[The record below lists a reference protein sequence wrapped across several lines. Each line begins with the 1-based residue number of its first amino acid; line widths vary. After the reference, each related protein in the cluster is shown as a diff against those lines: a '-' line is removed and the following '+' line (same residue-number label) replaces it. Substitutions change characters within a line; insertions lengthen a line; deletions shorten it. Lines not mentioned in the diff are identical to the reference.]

1 MAESPSSPGRLI
13 VVGAN
18 HRSSSLALRD
28 SLFVEDAEAPVVLAR
43 LRAGG
48 VDEALVLSTCDRV
61 EVQAIHAD
69 REAALAV
76 VTAVLAERVGLPPA
90 DLGPQLYVH
99 WDQDAVRHVFTV
111 TASLDSQVIGE
122 PQVLGQVKAS
132 HRIARE
138 AGMTGSALEALLQ
151 AAYGAAKR
159 VRSET
164 AIGERPV
171 SIAAAAVQL
180 ARDLHGDLGR
190 CAGLL
195 IGAGE
200 MGELVA
206 GELQAGG
213 LRELTVIHPTE
224 ARAQATARSLDCHF
238 APFGDMAR
246 LLATADVVLAA
257 LGRRQYVLSADM
269 VTGALRQRRHRPVLV
284 VDAGIPG
291 DVEPAVNRIDEAF
304 LYDINDLEQVAM
316 AGRANREA
324 EAQAAWRI
332 VDAEVAAFLHGRA
345 ERAAAPALTRLRAH
359 FETIRAGV
367 LDDAGS
373 DAERATRLLV
383 NRLLHGPSRAMRALA
398 AGRTPHA
405 PARPG
410 GPVGVD
416 LDNAERTLN
425 HLFGLDVPD
434 DGADAPDAEAA
445 PSPDDVEKAQER

>member
-1 MAESPSSPGRLI
+1 MAEPSSLAGRPLI
-13 VVGAN
+13 VGAN

-28 SLFVEDAEAPVVLAR
+28 ALFVEDAEAPAFLAR
-43 LRAGG
+43 LRARGIN
-48 VDEALVLSTCDRV
+48 EALVLSTCDRV

-69 REAALAV
+69 REVAERAVTAALA
-76 VTAVLAERVGLPPA
+76 ERTGMTPA
-90 DLGPQLYVH
+90 DLLPQLYVH
-99 WDQDAVRHVFTV
+99 WDREAVRHVFTV

-122 PQVLGQVKAS
+122 PQVLGQVKAA
-132 HRIARE
+132 HRIAHE
-138 AGMTGSALEALLQ
+138 AGMTGSTLEPLLQ
-151 AAYGAAKR
+151 AAYGVAKR

-206 GELQAGG
+206 GELRRGG

-224 ARAQATARSLDCHF
+224 ARAQAAARALDCHF
-238 APFGDMAR
+238 APYANMAR
-246 LLATADVVLAA
+246 LLEGADVVLAG
-257 LGRRQYVLSADM
+257 LGRRQYVLTADM
-269 VTGALRQRRHRPVLV
+269 VTAAQRQRRHRPVFV

-304 LYDINDLEQVAM
+304 LYDLGDLERVAM
-316 AGRANREA
+316 EGRANRES
-324 EAQAAWRI
+324 EARTAWRI
-332 VDAEVAAFLHGRA
+332 IDAEVAAFLHGRA

-359 FETIRAGV
+359 FEMLRAGV
-367 LDDAGS
+367 LADAGG

-398 AGRTPHA
+398 AGKTPHA
-405 PARPG
+405 PAQPG
-410 GPVGVD
+410 GPAAFD
-416 LDNAERTLN
+416 LDEAERTLN
-425 HLFGLDVPD
+425 HLFGLDSPD
-434 DGADAPDAEAA
+434 DGGDAPDDALPPA
-445 PSPDDVEKAQER
+445 SDDAGKVQER